1 MAVVVSCVNHKGGCA
16 RTTTA
21 VNLASSLAIGSE
33 DYEINSRRVLLVDMD
48 PKGNVATTFG
58 VDKKRVGPSMNEIF
72 TRGIEDE
79 TLKLEDCTIGP
90 EVLSRSMRAAWR
102 RNNPGKTRGP
112 PKNIRVQNL
121 WILPADMDLTGIEID
136 LSTRVGRENRL
147 KLALNEVMA
156 SFDLII
162 IDTPASLGLLT
173 VNALCASDW
182 ILIPIQAEFYAMEGM
197 SQLVSAIR
205 EVQHSVNPS
214 LGLLGILMTM
224 VQSRS
229 KLCEAVTDQARKH
242 FGERVFDSQIP
253 RSVSVAESP
262 LEGSPIVISQKPTKT
277 NQACKSFWEFAKEAD
292 TRINSIVM
300 NS

>member
-21 VNLASSLAIGSE
+21 VNLASSLAMGSE

-48 PKGNVATTFG
+48 PKGNIATTFG

-197 SQLVSAIR
+197 SQLVSTIR

>member
-21 VNLASSLAIGSE
+21 VNLASSLAMGSE

-48 PKGNVATTFG
+48 PKGNIATTFG

-121 WILPADMDLTGIEID
+121 RILPADMDLTGIEID

-197 SQLVSAIR
+197 SQLVSTIR